1 VKTETADFPQVLQIN
16 YAASKLAEALFEAQC
31 EAFGP
36 ASGSFRHL
44 QPDVKQ
50 SYIEA
55 SASILRLLKPRTHY
69 EFISPDVIARVAR
82 LMFHVVPPA

>member
-1 VKTETADFPQVLQIN
+1 MKAETADFPQTLQIN
-16 YAASKLAEALFEAQC
+16 FAASKLAEALFDAQC

-36 ASGSFRHL
+36 AGGSFRYL

-55 SASILRLLKPRTHY
+55 SASILRLLRPQTPF
-69 EFISPDVIARVAR
+69 EFISPDVIARVSRQMFR
-82 LMFHVVPPA
+82 LVQK